1 VLEKAFEIQKSVNK
15 KQTSL
20 NAQIPMQHYSI
31 QHLVKRVMLN
41 PNSKLSQNLTNSQS
55 QQQLSNFDSLT
66 DGSVPLFSS
75 HTHSTSPFLFL
86 SVP

>member
-41 PNSKLSQNLTNSQS
+41 P
-55 QQQLSNFDSLT
+55 
-66 DGSVPLFSS
+66 
-75 HTHSTSPFLFL
+75 
-86 SVP
+86 